1 VRNGEFST
9 QPESLFVTSKS
20 CHTSDDVRPERPES
34 LHRGRIH
41 ERRSAAHDGGR
52 RSAFDAVYQPCMIE
66 FYSNYGY
73 ALLGTI
79 IEKASGERYEQY
91 VQNHILDTLGPTP
104 IRTEVRLLDLCGTRP
119 QAMLSIDVL
128 QAALLP
134 KTQRRGIQ
142 L

>member
-1 VRNGEFST
+1 MTEVVA
-9 QPESLFVTSKS
+9 Q
-20 CHTSDDVRPERPES
+20 RP
-34 LHRGRIH
+34 L
-41 ERRSAAHDGGR
+41 
-52 RSAFDAVYQPCMIE
+52 DAVYQPGMIE

-91 VQNHILDTLGPTP
+91 VQNHILDALGPTP